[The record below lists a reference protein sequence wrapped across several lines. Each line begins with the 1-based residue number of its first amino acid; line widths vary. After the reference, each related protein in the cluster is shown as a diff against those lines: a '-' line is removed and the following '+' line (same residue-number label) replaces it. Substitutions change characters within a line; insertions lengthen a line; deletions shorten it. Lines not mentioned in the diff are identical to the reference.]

1 MSGQYCLDTS
11 TLIEAWSRS
20 YPYDLFPRLWAHL
33 AKAASAGVV
42 MCPDEV
48 ATELE
53 RKDDG
58 LYKWAKAQ
66 STLFVPLDAPQQMA
80 VSEILA
86 RFPQL
91 VDTRKNRNQADP
103 FVIGLARI
111 RSCPVVTQ
119 EMKTGKDDRP
129 KIPDVCEHFKVRTLK
144 LLELIRELE
153 WNVG

>member
-1 MSGQYCLDTS
+1 VSDHYCLDTS

-20 YPYDLFPRLWAHL
+20 YPYDLFPRLWGHL
-33 AKAASAGVV
+33 SKAAGAGVV

-53 RKDDG
+53 RKEDG

-66 STLFVPLDAPQQMA
+66 TSLFVPLDAPQQMA

-86 RFPQL
+86 RFPRL

-103 FVIGLARI
+103 FVIGLARV
-111 RSCPVVTQ
+111 RNCSVVTQ
-119 EMKTGKDDRP
+119 EMKTGNSDKP

-144 LLELIRELE
+144 LLELIRESA
-153 WNVG
+153 WDVG